1 MNFGVGITPTAGQ
14 IFNRVWSSESGRT
27 DAGIAPKAVLLQ
39 HKVPPKTEAKMR
51 LEFGVIALLITFA
64 LPASLQALP
73 SYTLEEAVALAQ
85 ARNPEIAIARKK
97 VLAAR
102 GSFIEARS
110 GFLPSLS
117 SSGLY
122 DKRQTQS
129 ETTLRQEDYN
139 AILRLDQNL
148 YTGGAVTSQLAIAQ
162 LNIDKAN
169 YELQET
175 VSRVTMD
182 VRIAF
187 DELLL
192 NRAKVRVREDSV
204 RVLEEELKSQQESF
218 NVGIVG
224 KLNVQRAEVAL
235 ANERPE
241 LFNAQTELKNSYL
254 RLAELFG
261 TDVHPGAQTPP
272 FEISGELQYRPN
284 HPDLNNCLARADANR
299 PVIKARQKDI
309 EIEDRQYVL
318 DRSATRPHVRAFS
331 GAEVYSERDPA
342 VGPEFNYGGVVGI
355 NATWDIFDGYATKG
369 RMQATRARRGAAVEA
384 LAAARR
390 SVVSEVRGAFFDLE
404 QAERVLENETKN
416 VHTADEALEMAKGNF
431 AAGLGTQLDVLQ
443 AASDVTRT
451 RTTRLS
457 AIYLHNVAL
466 ARLAHACASSAEAL
480 NFGSKKENA
489 RSDNAAAQA
498 SDVANPPSRLS
509 QQ

>member
-1 MNFGVGITPTAGQ
+1 MRLKFAAINMLIAAVLA
-14 IFNRVWSSESGRT
+14 
-27 DAGIAPKAVLLQ
+27 AAPKVLW
-39 HKVPPKTEAKMR
+39 
-51 LEFGVIALLITFA
+51 A
-64 LPASLQALP
+64 LPV
-73 SYTLEEAVALAQ
+73 YTIDQAVAVAQ
-85 ARNPEIAIARKK
+85 ERNTEILIARKK

-102 GSFIEARS
+102 GGFIEARS
-110 GFLPSLS
+110 GFLPSLT

-129 ETTLRQEDYN
+129 ETNLRQEDYN
-139 AILRLDQNL
+139 AILRLEQNL
-148 YTGGAVTSQLAIAQ
+148 YTGGAVTSQVAIAQ

-169 YELQET
+169 YELQEIA
-175 VSRVTMD
+175 SRVTMD

-187 DELLL
+187 NELLL

-204 RVLEEELKSQQESF
+204 RVLDEELKNQQEQLSA
-218 NVGIVG
+218 GIVS
-224 KLNVQRAEVAL
+224 KLNVQRGEVAL

-254 RLAELFG
+254 RLSELFG
-261 TDVHPGAQTPP
+261 ADVRPGAQAPS

-284 HPDLNNCLARADANR
+284 HADLNDCLARADTNR

-309 EIEDRQYVL
+309 QIEDRQYVL
-318 DRSATRPHVRAFS
+318 DRSAMRPHVRAFS
-331 GAEVYSERDPA
+331 GYEVYSERDPD
-342 VGPEFNYGGVVGI
+342 VGQEFNYGGVVGI
-355 NATWDIFDGYATKG
+355 NATWNIFDGFATKG
-369 RMQATRARRGAAVEA
+369 RMQATRARREAAVQA

-390 SVVSEVRGAFFDLE
+390 SVASEVRSAFLDLQ
-404 QAERVLENETKN
+404 QADRVLESETKN
-416 VHTADEALEMAKGNF
+416 VQTADEALEMAKGNF

-480 NFGSKKENA
+480 DFGSEITKAKSEKG
-489 RSDNAAAQA
+489 NAAQV
-498 SDVANPPSRLS
+498 SDVARPPQKLS
-509 QQ
+509 ER